1 MNVKD
6 KLMESLCNLIIK
18 EEQKEKLTEF
28 SMSKKYIIDKLY
40 DMRLEVN
47 QHLICCYFW
56 YNTENYNHWKTEI
69 SAFIKTQPTIKG
81 TNKYPT
87 EKQLRKWVIND
98 TIEEINNKIDGIVK
112 RTEQDEKVKIRKY
125 DKDILIN
132 YLTEFWVWLAKYLA
146 DGNDVMSN
154 DIYNK
159 IDFLVDKYK
168 QL

>member
-1 MNVKD
+1 MNIKD
-6 KLMESLCNLIIK
+6 KLVEALCNLIMK

-56 YNTENYNHWKTEI
+56 NDTDNYNHWKTEI

-87 EKQLRKWVIND
+87 EKQLRKWVIDD

-112 RTEQDEKVKIRKY
+112 RTEQDEKVKIQKY
-125 DKDILIN
+125 NRDILIQ
-132 YLTEFWVWLAKYLA
+132 YLTEFWLWLARYLA

-154 DIYNK
+154 DIHSEVDN
-159 IDFLVDKYK
+159 LVNKYK
-168 QL
+168 DR